1 MMAVVA
7 DYGHAIIKLSN
18 ELEYKH
24 MIDLTILVCSVHT
37 RYKTFLPKIQDQL
50 YEQYAALSET
60 DQDRVEII
68 ILTDNKKMML
78 GHKRNV
84 MVDIAQGK
92 YVAFVDDDDRIAPDY
107 MAELLKGT
115 ESDADCIAFQA
126 EVSLNGEQPKIC
138 YYSKDVK
145 RDYNHRDGYYRIPN
159 HICCVKRSVSLK
171 SSFPNVLYGED
182 AGYGKVLLPFIKT
195 EHKIDKVLYY
205 YDYNSE
211 TTETQA
217 WRNNKTPQRPGKAL
231 VDVIILSKATKYRDG
246 MMTQKAIDTC
256 IQGSNGLPVNIIV
269 MEGGIGQY
277 RNAATIPK
285 RAKFNYNQFA
295 NEGAALGKAE
305 WIVIANNDLT
315 FNDGWLHNLIAAG
328 HQVVSPHE
336 PNDARQKD
344 ITENTQGDVCGKHFS
359 GWCFMIS
366 RKLWQDI
373 GGFDTDVDFWCSD
386 DVVIEQVKRAGVMPM
401 VVKDSVVNHL
411 GSVTLNKQP
420 DDVQTEWKWRNVYI
434 FNAKYG
440 KNKFASHPAYR
451 VWLQNNKDNLE
462 AIYAAQ

>member
-1 MMAVVA
+1 
-7 DYGHAIIKLSN
+7 
-18 ELEYKH
+18 

-50 YEQYAALSET
+50 FSQYAALPEAA
-60 DQDRVEII
+60 QDRVEII

-92 YVAFVDDDDRIAPDY
+92 YVAFVDDDDRVADDY
-107 MAELLKGT
+107 IAELLKAT
-115 ESDADCIAFQA
+115 ESDADSIVFQA
-126 EVSLNGEQPKIC
+126 EVSLNGEPPKIC

-145 RDYNHRDGYYRIPN
+145 RDYNHKDGYYRIPN

-182 AGYGKVLLPFIKT
+182 AGYGKVLLPFLKT
-195 EHKIDKVLYY
+195 EHKINKVLYY
-205 YDYNSE
+205 YDYNAE

-231 VDVIILSKATKYRDG
+231 VDVIILSKVKKYRDQA
-246 MMTQKAIDTC
+246 MTQAAIDSC
-256 IQGSNGLPVNIIV
+256 LQSSNGLPVNIIV

-277 RNAATIPK
+277 RGAATIPK
-285 RAKFNYNQFA
+285 RTPFNYNQYA

-305 WIVIANNDLT
+305 WIMIANNDLT
-315 FNDGWLHNLIAAG
+315 FTDGWLHNLIAAG
-328 HQVVSPHE
+328 HPLVSPHE
-336 PNDARQKD
+336 PNDPRQAD
-344 ITENTQGDVCGKHFS
+344 ITENTEGFECGKHFS

-366 RKLWQDI
+366 RKLWQEI
-373 GGFDTDVDFWCSD
+373 GGFDTDVSFWCSD
-386 DVVIEQVKRAGVMPM
+386 DVVIEQARAAGVKPM
-401 VVKDSVVNHL
+401 VVKDSIVKHKV
-411 GSVTLNKQP
+411 SQTLRQEP
-420 DDVQTEWKWRNVYI
+420 DDKLDDLKWRNVYI
-434 FNAKYG
+434 FNTKYG

-451 VWLQNNKDNLE
+451 LWLQNNKDNLE
-462 AIYAAQ
+462 AIYATQ